1 MKKYYVPFILL
12 WALLLSVTGCSSSHT
27 DTVDVIASTAA
38 ESEAERQTIP
48 ETTAMAPETTAIAL
62 ETTAEEIRIEDQVTR
77 TMYASESVNVR
88 SNPDS
93 GSDLLGTYDRNES
106 IDVISTDGS
115 WTKIAYN
122 GAEGYVYSQYLS
134 ETKLPDE
141 PQTTPPTEPAREE
154 NLPETAPS
162 DEGGSS
168 SDVMVWI
175 PRTGERYHA
184 NSSCSIMKN
193 PTQVTLEEAQSQG
206 YTPCKKCYH

>member
-27 DTVDVIASTAA
+27 DTVDVIASTVA
-38 ESEAERQTIP
+38 ESEAEKQTIP
-48 ETTAMAPETTAIAL
+48 ETTAIAP
-62 ETTAEEIRIEDQVTR
+62 ETTAEEIRIEDQVTG
-77 TMYASESVNVR
+77 TMYTSESVNVR

-162 DEGGSS
+162 DEDGSS

-184 NSSCSIMKN
+184 NSSCSNMKN

>member
-27 DTVDVIASTAA
+27 DTVDVIASTAT

-115 WTKIAYN
+115 WTKIAYS
-122 GAEGYVYSQYLS
+122 GADGYVFSHYLS
-134 ETKLPDE
+134 ET
-141 PQTTPPTEPAREE
+141 
-154 NLPETAPS
+154 
-162 DEGGSS
+162 
-168 SDVMVWI
+168 
-175 PRTGERYHA
+175 
-184 NSSCSIMKN
+184 
-193 PTQVTLEEAQSQG
+193 
-206 YTPCKKCYH
+206 

>member
-12 WALLLSVTGCSSSHT
+12 WALLLSVTGCSSSHM

-38 ESEAERQTIP
+38 ESEAEKQTIP
-48 ETTAMAPETTAIAL
+48 ETTAIAP
-62 ETTAEEIRIEDQVTR
+62 ETTAEEIRIEDQVTG
-77 TMYASESVNVR
+77 TMYTSESVNVR

-162 DEGGSS
+162 DEDGSS

-184 NSSCSIMKN
+184 NSSCSNMKN